1 MATISNASRTG
12 SETALHRQM
21 RRLNREKYLWFLV
34 LPGIAYFII
43 FHYFPMYGLLISFK
57 RFSMSKGILG
67 SPWVGFKYFAEF
79 FSSRYL
85 WRILRNTVVISIST
99 LIFGFPAPIFI
110 ALLLYECV
118 FTRFKKIVQTVS
130 YLPHFI
136 SLVVVVGI
144 LVNFVNPVDGIVNE
158 VVKLFGGKPVHFMG
172 EPGWFR
178 PLYVMSNMWQYAG
191 WTSIIYLAALSAIDI
206 QLYESAIIDGA
217 RRWQSLMY
225 ITIPSLLPTII
236 IMFIVRMGRMM
247 SVGFEKIILMYSP
260 SIYETADVISTY
272 VYRKGLL
279 GMQYSY
285 GTAVG
290 LFNSIINLVLIITAN
305 KLARTYTETRLW

>member
-1 MATISNASRTG
+1 
-12 SETALHRQM
+12 M